1 MTTLNRWANQNVVF
15 PIIWGVVRISI
26 VRFHMTSRRPYLCT
40 KQWIGGHVCV
50 QKNPVEVKLFSHVK
64 TFFNSKQFAKQ
75 LLLTTWLETICQTAP
90 IQKYRFTAKSLH
102 DHCAISSIVQFLD
115 TKKQCKFKILDG
127 KQGVLWF
134 LKIRLIKRVH
144 VCIFID
150 SLKAAIDRFQSR
162 GQQLCKLLGIKESFN
177 MSEFKAHRIFL
188 GTQTWPPIHCFV
200 HKFGRRDLLW
210 KRSID
215 NPLSWK
221 FLYIVFSPIILLGY
235 TWIVGNKRWQAKHYF
250 FFSVSREAGY

>member
-1 MTTLNRWANQNVVF
+1 M
-15 PIIWGVVRISI
+15 
-26 VRFHMTSRRPYLCT
+26 
-40 KQWIGGHVCV
+40 
-50 QKNPVEVKLFSHVK
+50 
-64 TFFNSKQFAKQ
+64 
-75 LLLTTWLETICQTAP
+75 
-90 IQKYRFTAKSLH
+90 
-102 DHCAISSIVQFLD
+102 
-115 TKKQCKFKILDG
+115 
-127 KQGVLWF
+127 
-134 LKIRLIKRVH
+134 H

-177 MSEFKAHRIFL
+177 MSEFKAHRIFW

-221 FLYIVFSPIILLGY
+221 FLYIVFSPIILLFF
-235 TWIVGNKRWQAKHYF
+235 ILFYF
-250 FFSVSREAGY
+250 ILFLFHFFLFIYLFIDKKKKLITNTCYFNYEK

>member
-1 MTTLNRWANQNVVF
+1 MTGNDLWN
-15 PIIWGVVRISI
+15 S
-26 VRFHMTSRRPYLCT
+26 PYSKIPFYRQKFAWPLC
-40 KQWIGGHVCV
+40 
-50 QKNPVEVKLFSHVK
+50 N
-64 TFFNSKQFAKQ
+64 FFDC
-75 LLLTTWLETICQTAP
+75 TIFFGT
-90 IQKYRFTAKSLH
+90 ILG
-102 DHCAISSIVQFLD
+102 

-134 LKIRLIKRVH
+134 LKIRPIKRVH

-150 SLKAAIDRFQSR
+150 SLKAAIDRFHSR

-200 HKFGRRDLLW
+200 HKFGRRDLMW

-221 FLYIVFSPIILLGY
+221 FLYIVFSPIILL
-235 TWIVGNKRWQAKHYF
+235 F
-250 FFSVSREAGY
+250 LF